1 MEGFPTR
8 NDILDPER
16 GHLKFLVLFVLVGD
30 DKDKWRIGLDTEFF
44 WTKAMLV
51 KCEHE
56 FWRGIGGRRERLLRS
71 HEVGELLGVTP
82 KTVALWARTGKL
94 AATTT
99 AGGHRRFRRSDVDAI
114 LAQRERR

>member
-1 MEGFPTR
+1 MG
-8 NDILDPER
+8 NDHASYRVPLGGRLRVREA
-16 GHLKFLVLFVLVGD
+16 GVTTSGV
-30 DKDKWRIGLDTEFF
+30 
-44 WTKAMLV
+44 
-51 KCEHE
+51 
-56 FWRGIGGRRERLLRS
+56 GGRRERLLRS